1 MKITMAKIQSVL
13 IMMIWWIVVSE
24 AMDCM
29 GSKREMRRKREHL
42 IQNEEGDRKAI
53 QVGAARQNG

>member
-13 IMMIWWIVVSE
+13 IMMIWWIIVSE
-24 AMDCM
+24 AMDYM

-53 QVGAARQNG
+53 QMGAARQNG

>member
-1 MKITMAKIQSVL
+1 MKITMARIQSVL
-13 IMMIWWIVVSE
+13 IMMIWWIIVSE

-29 GSKREMRRKREHL
+29 GSKREMGKREHL
-42 IQNEEGDRKAI
+42 IQNEKGDRKAS